1 MAEIEARPSSPTGA
15 AVGRRSD
22 ARARLSLPATLE
34 TMRGL
39 FRVKI
44 INISCSGAMV
54 EVPELLKVGSDV
66 VLQRGNLDAFA
77 VVVWA
82 GSGRCGLHFYD
93 PLTDE
98 EVVLYRRVSDQNALE
113 AEREILAN
121 AEHWARGGSR

>member
-1 MAEIEARPSSPTGA
+1 MAGTGARPSNLTGT
-15 AVGRRSD
+15 AVGRRGD

-34 TMRGL
+34 SVRGV

-66 VLQRGNLDAFA
+66 VLQRGELDAFA

-82 GSGRCGLHFYD
+82 GSGRCGLQFYD
-93 PLTDE
+93 QLTDE
-98 EVVLYRRVSDQNALE
+98 EVILYRRVSDQTARE
-113 AEREILAN
+113 ADREILAN
-121 AEHWARGGSR
+121 AEHWARGG